1 MEIYILF
8 KDYYDDNSC
17 FKGVFSK
24 IAMGKKKHEFAMK
37 QKKENDN
44 TIIINE
50 KLIEQKQVERKELI
64 KFADSNLLI
73 NQNLAEQIGDK
84 ELVKILRKQ
93 RKKYLKQSEQIRMQI
108 VFMQEEIEKLS
119 TKNEEDL
126 NTQYMAEN
134 HLYFKKAEL
143 IENVCDGDWMID
155 EDYIID
161 NEDEF

>member
-1 MEIYILF
+1 MSNIWKILAQEMSKSNGSAKIVT
-8 KDYYDDNSC
+8 KDY
-17 FKGVFSK
+17 KEW
-24 IAMGKKKHEFAMK
+24 IAWLNYEPEF
-37 QKKENDN
+37 E
-44 TIIINE
+44 
-50 KLIEQKQVERKELI
+50 
-64 KFADSNLLI
+64 
-73 NQNLAEQIGDK
+73 
-84 ELVKILRKQ
+84 KQ

-143 IENVCDGDWMID
+143 IENVYDGDWMID